1 MEFINQ
7 HFVKEEPIMEEEM
20 NESAVRMFIR
30 SSRRE
35 TVDDVGNNSKPENGI
50 INSRK
55 KCQKTA
61 FPQNT
66 DTRKSK
72 DTCTA
77 VQSRSEFPT
86 VMYNK
91 IINNS
96 KEQTNTF
103 SSNLYNCNVTSVTT
117 KSSVLPPFPLS
128 LVMNHPT
135 CKFMEIRLP
144 LFHSSVDSNSSI
156 THTVIDEHDIL
167 ENQPFTFKQPGTELD
182 ITVRPTSKTL
192 LQDLKD
198 DLQKTIHRQNN
209 CRTNS
214 VQGCDSTNSC
224 CPLCQEEHSFKNAP
238 NSFKKD
244 LIFQSQ
250 EITDELKNKMEDFS
264 GVDFYVLPPG
274 QLLIGRASDGDWLIS
289 YPKPNDSVE
298 YKGTSCDI
306 LEILKKNVN
315 KNDRLLSEK
324 KDIGNSN
331 IEQVENFS
339 KTKKTEIADKD
350 KPVQKHFIDGL
361 SQYISCKQTCNDDN
375 ATIGKFSEV
384 NNENNVE
391 LTKKNTVEQLKT
403 FENTV
408 QGKCC
413 FLHCIY
419 IYIYIYM
426 KISL

>member
-1 MEFINQ
+1 MEFIDQN
-7 HFVKEEPIMEEEM
+7 FVKEEPIMDDEM

-35 TVDDVGNNSKPENGI
+35 TVDDMSNISKSENGI

-55 KCQKTA
+55 KCQKNV
-61 FPQNT
+61 FPQHT
-66 DTRKSK
+66 DTRKAK
-72 DTCTA
+72 DTV
-77 VQSRSEFPT
+77 VQSRPEFPT

-96 KEQTNTF
+96 KEQTNTI
-103 SSNLYNCNVTSVTT
+103 SSNLYNSNCNVTSVTT
-117 KSSVLPPFPLS
+117 KSSVLPPFPVS

-144 LFHSSVDSNSSI
+144 LFHSSVDSKSSI

-167 ENQPFTFKQPGTELD
+167 QNQPFTFKQPGTELD

-198 DLQKTIHRQNN
+198 DLQKTINLQDNR
-209 CRTNS
+209 RSNS
-214 VQGCDSTNSC
+214 VERRDSTDSC
-224 CPLCQEEHSFKNAP
+224 CPLCQEEHLFKNAP
-238 NSFKKD
+238 NSIRKN

-250 EITDELKNKMEDFS
+250 EITDDLKNKMEDFS

-289 YPKPNDSVE
+289 YPKSNDTVE

-306 LEILKKNVN
+306 LEILKKNVH

-324 KDIGNSN
+324 KDTSNSS

-339 KTKKTEIADKD
+339 KTNKTEIADKN
-350 KPVQKHFIDGL
+350 KPVQKHFIDGR
-361 SQYISCKQTCNDDN
+361 SQHISCKQTCNNDS
-375 ATIGKFSEV
+375 ATLGKIGEV
-384 NNENNVE
+384 NNENDVE
-391 LTKKNTVEQLKT
+391 LIKKNTVEQLST
-403 FENTV
+403 FENAV

-419 IYIYIYM
+419 IYM